1 MINSNDELLKHKL
14 LNLLIDNPS
23 FILLLKNKY
32 IDDDVWKFCIE
43 REPSLFKYMKTP
55 SVEMCEF
62 AVSIDGYNLKY
73 IKNKFNY
80 ISITKKM
87 AYLAIHN
94 SARALFYVPKDIID
108 IGLMELAFDSD
119 PSLMKE
125 FDFNQLRYEYV
136 RRVLN
141 DNPSYIKYINNPAEE
156 LIISTIKKEP
166 NVCVYFENI
175 SPRVR
180 EVIDELYPDLLSL
193 YPHLN

>member
-62 AVSIDGYNLKY
+62 AVSNDGYNLKY
-73 IKNKFNY
+73 IKNKFKY
-80 ISITKKM
+80 IPITKKM

-136 RRVLN
+136 RRTLI

-156 LIISTIKKEP
+156 LIISAIKKEP